1 MQTTT
6 LARRCAIALA
16 ALTLGASA
24 LAQGRA
30 APPEPEV
37 QSYSIDTEVKLL
49 SDRKSRG
56 VSDTFNRPGAE
67 LTLNAAHESGLIGRL
82 QLASVSKVIFPESNR
97 TTLLAAVGY
106 RGGDPEGWH
115 YGAGI
120 AREWFPQARATDV
133 PTGFDEALQPTGTAT
148 SRFHTSYL
156 VGELGWGIV
165 NARYLYVLSRDYRG
179 LNTST
184 ICAGYLPAVMAGGD
198 PSAAFNCYG
207 PGMRRTGG
215 THLLDFDIAY
225 PLDGQ
230 TRLLAHVGLQAVRNF
245 SALNTVD
252 YSVGVAHKR
261 WGLTFGAEITGV
273 RVRDRSLFTAMDASG
288 NVRKLDRT
296 VLVLS
301 VAKQF

>member
-1 MQTTT
+1 MYKTV
-6 LARRCAIALA
+6 LARQCVLALA
-16 ALTLGASA
+16 AFTLAASA
-24 LAQGRA
+24 WAQGRTA
-30 APPEPEV
+30 SPEPEM

-49 SDRKSRG
+49 TDRKSRG

-82 QLASVSKVIFPESNR
+82 QLATVSKTLFPESNR
-97 TTLLAAVGY
+97 TNLLAAVGY
-106 RGGDPEGWH
+106 RGGDPDGWH

-133 PTGFDEALQPTGTAT
+133 PTGFDEAMQPTGTAT

-198 PSAAFNCYG
+198 PTAAFNCYG

-215 THLLDFDIAY
+215 SHLLDFDIAY

-245 SALNTVD
+245 SVLNTVD
-252 YSVGVAHKR
+252 YSIGLAHKR
-261 WGLTFGAEITGV
+261 WGLTFGAEVTGV
-273 RVRDRSLFTAMDASG
+273 RVRDRSLFTATDASG
-288 NVRKLDRT
+288 NTRRLDRT
-296 VLVLS
+296 MLILS